1 MYRLL
6 TVVAVVLVGVA
17 LLWPQETSADT
28 ELLLQPGLNEFVYT
42 GETSPVAEALNTI
55 EGLYDVVYH
64 WDIAAQV
71 WRTFRPPPAPAFLS
85 DFELMEPGKI
95 YWVVVA
101 QQLQLTITEPD
112 PPSPFLAIGDS
123 WVRSDGL
130 ELTLLECGANVH
142 QDRPFA
148 CSLRLSN
155 TGSRVISELSFPN
168 DAARFR
174 SVPGTAIS
182 VYFTDDTPGATD
194 CFDLPDQIQIC
205 PHTDLLLNPGDSV
218 TYVITDFWGNC
229 FVVIRHA
236 R

>member
-6 TVVAVVLVGVA
+6 RVAVVLVGVA

-142 QDRPFA
+142 
-148 CSLRLSN
+148 
-155 TGSRVISELSFPN
+155 
-168 DAARFR
+168 
-174 SVPGTAIS
+174 
-182 VYFTDDTPGATD
+182 
-194 CFDLPDQIQIC
+194 
-205 PHTDLLLNPGDSV
+205 
-218 TYVITDFWGNC
+218 
-229 FVVIRHA
+229 
-236 R
+236 